1 MVFFFCLIIL
11 KLNLIFTTLI
21 LFSSGVGRLAI
32 HTDSDYL
39 INSLTNWIYTWLANG
54 WQKSDGSPLKHKK
67 QYRDLLLA
75 MENMDIEWVSP
86 SYVYRVFYYSYF
98 ILTVSSFFPQVH
110 VKGHS
115 QVEGNEMADKMAREG
130 ASYF

>member
-1 MVFFFCLIIL
+1 M
-11 KLNLIFTTLI
+11 
-21 LFSSGVGRLAI
+21 GRLAI

-86 SYVYRVFYYSYF
+86 SYVYRVFY
-98 ILTVSSFFPQVH
+98 
-110 VKGHS
+110 
-115 QVEGNEMADKMAREG
+115 
-130 ASYF
+130 